1 MACDEPSQPI
11 YIGLSRQYFPLD
23 GDFLSLKAN
32 AYKLQGIYLPLFI
45 VQPASASPLS
55 QLGQQ
60 PSLLRYRHPDWS

>member
-45 VQPASASPLS
+45 VQ
-55 QLGQQ
+55 G
-60 PSLLRYRHPDWS
+60 